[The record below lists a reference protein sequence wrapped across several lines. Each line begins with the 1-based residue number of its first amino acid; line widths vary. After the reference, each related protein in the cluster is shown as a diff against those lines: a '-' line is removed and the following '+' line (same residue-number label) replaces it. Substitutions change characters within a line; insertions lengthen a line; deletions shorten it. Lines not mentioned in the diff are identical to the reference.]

1 MHWAWKKTVVKQL
14 VPSTQEAASE
24 QKMARS
30 LITRIKKMNGPHVNV
45 ALAGSLARNTH
56 LRGDRDIDIFVF
68 YPPSLKREKFE
79 KEGLKLGH
87 TVFGK
92 NFHEEAYSE
101 HPYVRGMIDGF
112 NVEIV
117 PTFQVKKA
125 TEKLSAVDR
134 TPFHAA
140 YMKKKLSNKQCDEV
154 RLLKAF
160 FKHVHVY
167 GADLRFQGVPGYLV
181 ELLILQY
188 GTFEKAVEEISH
200 WKNNT
205 VIDLERAYGNDAIA
219 LNHFHHSFLLIVD
232 PTDATRNVAGA
243 LSYNQ
248 FARIILACRVFMQKP
263 SAKFFNEENEKPLS
277 SAQLRFMLKKEE
289 LVGVHLP
296 YPNGMLSDVMW
307 GQLQRLS
314 TKLTHVMKPHAFDI
328 RRVFVWTD
336 EQEDAYIILDVENQ
350 VLSPTKIR
358 HGPLVVD
365 EKNAQA
371 FLKFHPKPISGP
383 RVEEGKLIVE
393 VERKFTQINEALKHE
408 LFKMVPQEHGDIHAS
423 VKKARIVTEK
433 ELAQKAGKDPLFLR
447 ALSVFLK
454 GKEPF
459 LP

>member
-140 YMKKKLSNKQCDEV
+140 YMKKKLSNKQ
-154 RLLKAF
+154 
-160 FKHVHVY
+160 
-167 GADLRFQGVPGYLV
+167 
-181 ELLILQY
+181 
-188 GTFEKAVEEISH
+188 
-200 WKNNT
+200 
-205 VIDLERAYGNDAIA
+205 
-219 LNHFHHSFLLIVD
+219 
-232 PTDATRNVAGA
+232 
-243 LSYNQ
+243 
-248 FARIILACRVFMQKP
+248 
-263 SAKFFNEENEKPLS
+263 
-277 SAQLRFMLKKEE
+277 
-289 LVGVHLP
+289 
-296 YPNGMLSDVMW
+296 
-307 GQLQRLS
+307 
-314 TKLTHVMKPHAFDI
+314 
-328 RRVFVWTD
+328 
-336 EQEDAYIILDVENQ
+336 
-350 VLSPTKIR
+350 
-358 HGPLVVD
+358 
-365 EKNAQA
+365 
-371 FLKFHPKPISGP
+371 
-383 RVEEGKLIVE
+383 
-393 VERKFTQINEALKHE
+393 
-408 LFKMVPQEHGDIHAS
+408 
-423 VKKARIVTEK
+423 
-433 ELAQKAGKDPLFLR
+433 
-447 ALSVFLK
+447 
-454 GKEPF
+454 
-459 LP
+459 